1 MTTAPNEERI
11 QHSASDLTQ
20 LLRANFTGR
29 DLVDAIRELSRSS
42 ATVTLPEH
50 DQKVWDAG
58 INDPTLNRGQA
69 SARNVLQRIR
79 FIESTLDV
87 GEVAQLLHRSESTIR
102 HYIGDHQL
110 YSFLHNGRRRLPS
123 WQFIEQQVIPGLGE
137 ILPCL
142 AEDVHPQAV
151 SGFFVSPNPDLVIN
165 GQEVSPVQWLSEDRD
180 PRLVAKQATGLGD
193 IM

>member
-20 LLRANFTGR
+20 WLRANFTGR
-29 DLVDAIRELSRSS
+29 DLVDAIRELSHSS

-58 INDPTLNRGQA
+58 INDPRLNRGQA

-87 GEVAQLLHRSESTIR
+87 GEVAQLLDRSESTVR
-102 HYIGDHQL
+102 HHISDHQL

-123 WQFIEQQVIPGLGE
+123 WQFVEQQVIPGLGDV
-137 ILPCL
+137 LPGI
-142 AEDVHPQAV
+142 AEDIHPQAV
-151 SGFFVSPNPDLVIN
+151 SGFFLSPNPDLVIN
-165 GQEVSPVQWLSEDRD
+165 GQEVSPVEWLSEGRD
-180 PRLVAKQATGLGD
+180 PRLVAKQATGLGG